1 VEDVGIFYRH
11 LVYLKAYW
19 YILLPFGIFSGYLVY
34 FHHFGMLYQNKSGNP
49 GPKQGIRRTEFS
61 VTRLGEFSPIG
72 RMFSLG
78 SFFKLKK

>member
-1 VEDVGIFYRH
+1 
-11 LVYLKAYW
+11 LKANW

-61 VTRLGEFSPIG
+61 VTRLDEYLPLG
-72 RMFSLG
+72 RLFSLG
-78 SFFKLKK
+78 SFLLQKKPKFLGYFFPR